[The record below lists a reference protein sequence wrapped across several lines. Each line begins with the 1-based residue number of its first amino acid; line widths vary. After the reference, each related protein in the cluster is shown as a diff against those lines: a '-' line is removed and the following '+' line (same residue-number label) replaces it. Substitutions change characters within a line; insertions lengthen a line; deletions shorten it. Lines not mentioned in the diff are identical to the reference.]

1 MEGPISSRN
10 QDRHATP
17 VDPSDVAPH
26 YFVGKLICDG
36 TALVSDDHH
45 PSTVATTSPQICGFG
60 MRSSLA
66 NADRIRRCWN
76 GCIGIANPEAVPELV
91 RACEALLPYVEDQV
105 SRGQVPGEDTS
116 HFGDARAVAAARA
129 ALAKAKGAGARS
141 GTPKS
146 SKDKISDIRETL
158 AAGNV
163 NRPAVPEGRD
173 THATDIE
180 FTTDIA
186 SVGGEA

>member
-26 YFVGKLICDG
+26 YFAGRLICDG
-36 TALVSDDHH
+36 TALVSDCHH

-60 MRSSLA
+60 MLSSLA
-66 NADRIRRCWN
+66 NAERIRQCWN
-76 GCIGIANPEAVPELV
+76 GCAGIDNPDAVPDLLIEAAVLMCLASSPRFRSMTVADALAELS
-91 RACEALLPYVEDQV
+91 ANGCGHD
-105 SRGQVPGEDTS
+105 GG
-116 HFGDARAVAAARA
+116 A
-129 ALAKAKGAGARS
+129 ALAKANGAGARS

-146 SKDKISDIRETL
+146 SKDKISDIREKL
-158 AAGNV
+158 VAGKV